1 MTAGAWDLG
10 PVDQLPLGEGRVFR
24 VDGRDVA
31 LFRARDGRVHA
42 TQASCPH
49 RGGPLA
55 DGVIGAG
62 RVICPLHGRVFD
74 LASGRP
80 VGNTSAPLVTYPVAI
95 EGGRFVVRLDGATPP
110 TTIAPAAP

>member
-1 MTAGAWDLG
+1 MTAWPCDLG
-10 PVDQLPLGEGRVFR
+10 PVNQVPLGEGRVFC
-24 VDGRDVA
+24 VAGRDVA

-55 DGVIGAG
+55 DGLIGAG

-74 LASGRP
+74 LVSGRP
-80 VGNTSAPLVTYPVAI
+80 IGNTSAPLVTYPVSI
-95 EGGRFVVRLDGATPP
+95 EGGRFVVRLDVATPP
-110 TTIAPAAP
+110 TADEPAAR